1 MKQILLATALIAL
14 PVAAFTGANI
24 FLAKAS
30 VSTTAAAGLGD
41 MTPFA
46 TIIADV
52 QTAAAKGD
60 PAAAK
65 ARVKDFEIAWDDN
78 AKGLRPID
86 PAAWDLIDSA
96 ADAALRALRTAT
108 PDAATIIQTL
118 AALQTSLS
126 AASVQK

>member
-14 PVAAFTGANI
+14 PIAVFSG
-24 FLAKAS
+24 AS
-30 VSTTAAAGLGD
+30 VFIARPSQSAAVAAGLGD
-41 MTPFA
+41 MTQFSS
-46 TIIADV
+46 IITEV

-60 PAAAK
+60 TAAAK

-108 PDAATIIQTL
+108 PDAATITQTL

>member
-41 MTPFA
+41 MTSFA

-52 QTAAAKGD
+52 QAAAAKGD
-60 PAAAK
+60 TAAAT
-65 ARVKDFEIAWDDN
+65 ARIKDFEIAWDDN
-78 AKGLRPID
+78 AKGLRPLD
-86 PAAWDLIDSA
+86 PAHWDMIDTA

-108 PDAATIIQTL
+108 PDAATITQTL

-126 AASVQK
+126 ATSVQK